1 MASRRL
7 HRRDSSS
14 TSPSS
19 PSHSIDSSSSSLDSS
34 QGVAAN
40 HNAAPRVS
48 VSQHQE
54 TGASTTELSLLHGE
68 NIEANYSDIAYLC
81 PYSQQS
87 TIRGTLTVTNYRL
100 YFK

>member
-1 MASRRL
+1 M

-19 PSHSIDSSSSSLDSS
+19 PSHSINSSSSSLDSS
-34 QGVAAN
+34 QGVSTNQSAV
-40 HNAAPRVS
+40 PRVS
-48 VSQHQE
+48 VNQPHAE
-54 TGASTTELSLLHGE
+54 GGVAELSLLHGE

-81 PYSQQS
+81 PFSSPS

-100 YFK
+100 YFR